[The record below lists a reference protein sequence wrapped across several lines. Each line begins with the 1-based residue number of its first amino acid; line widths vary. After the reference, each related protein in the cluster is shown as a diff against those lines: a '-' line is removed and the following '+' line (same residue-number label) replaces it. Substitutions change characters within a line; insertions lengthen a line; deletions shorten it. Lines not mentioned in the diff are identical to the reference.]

1 MLAGLCVY
9 LNPAL
14 ALRICFS
21 PLLLLSRGVRFSA
34 FSSGCLCCCLWV
46 PRFSGHPVVSPSM
59 PTCLPPGSSWLTSLS
74 GPLRGLCVGCPA
86 AYHGILPGLPGL
98 FCLSCCDCPRLPFPS
113 LPNQLYHRS
122 SLVHFSLDQG
132 LNLPL
137 FFSSL
142 LLFGTVPSF
151 PSSSLSSLHLVYPFC
166 SLSFLLYKGF
176 CSSFPTF
183 LPTITSMPRPLLPSI
198 SEHP

>member
-1 MLAGLCVY
+1 MWVAPQPTTGSCQV
-9 LNPAL
+9 
-14 ALRICFS
+14 
-21 PLLLLSRGVRFSA
+21 SRACSV
-34 FSSGCLCCCLWV
+34 
-46 PRFSGHPVVSPSM
+46 
-59 PTCLPPGSSWLTSLS
+59 
-74 GPLRGLCVGCPA
+74 CPA
-86 AYHGILPGLPGL
+86 VPA
-98 FCLSCCDCPRLPFPS
+98 PRLPFPS

-176 CSSFPTF
+176 CSSFSTF